1 MNYLIIVSLIWA
13 FSFGLI
19 KGNLVGLDAS
29 FVAFARLMLSFI
41 FFAVFLRIKQ
51 FNLKQILQLLIIGA
65 VQFGLMYIFYIY
77 SYGFLK
83 AWQIALF
90 TIFTP
95 LYVTLLNDILN
106 RTFNL
111 KFLLAASLSVIG
123 AAIIVFN
130 EGKNLQLTMG
140 FLLMQISNFCF
151 AAGQVYYRKIRI
163 SFKEIKDHVLFAWVY
178 FGAFLVS
185 LINSLIITDYSA
197 IQLSQIQIYTLL
209 YLGIVA
215 SGICFFLW
223 NLGATKVN
231 GGTLAVFN
239 NLKVPLG
246 VAVSIFVF
254 DETGDLIKMIA
265 GGIVIVVALY
275 ISEHFN
281 SLKSQLADN

>member
-19 KGNLVGLDAS
+19 KGNLAGLDAS
-29 FVAFARLMLSFI
+29 FVAFARLLLSFI
-41 FFAVFLRIKQ
+41 FFAVFLTIKQ
-51 FNLKQILQLLIIGA
+51 FSLKQIWQLLTIGA

-77 SYGFLK
+77 SYGYLQ

-95 LYVTLLNDILN
+95 LYVTLLNDISN

-111 KFLLAASLSVIG
+111 KFLLAAFLSIIG
-123 AAIIVFN
+123 SAIIVFT
-130 EGKNLQLTMG
+130 EGENLQLTIG
-140 FLLMQISNFCF
+140 FILMQISNLCF
-151 AAGQVYYRKIRI
+151 AAGQVYYKKIRA
-163 SFKEIKDHVLFAWVY
+163 SFKEIKDHVLFAWIY

-185 LINSLIITDYSA
+185 LINSLVMTDFSA
-197 IQLSQIQIYTLL
+197 LTLSQTQLYTLI

-223 NLGATKVN
+223 NMGATKVN

-254 DETGDLIKMIA
+254 NETGDLTKMIA
-265 GGIVIVVALY
+265 GGIVIGVALY
-275 ISEHFN
+275 ISEHFT